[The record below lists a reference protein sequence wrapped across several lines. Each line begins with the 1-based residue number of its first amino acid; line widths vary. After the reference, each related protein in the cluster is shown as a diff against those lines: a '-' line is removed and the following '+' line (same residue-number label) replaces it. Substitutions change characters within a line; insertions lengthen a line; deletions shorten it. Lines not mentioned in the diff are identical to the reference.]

1 MTPRVSPFW
10 VGGAPVEP
18 ARQAAQVI
26 SGGFVAEPISLLAGE
41 RQSVARVDGVH
52 DASDPIQCKRTA

>member
-1 MTPRVSPFW
+1 